1 MRKLLLRGQSEH
13 LRLPPSKKSHLRAFP
28 NVLFDL
34 FSGDAYL
41 VTILI
46 WSYTSAMIHWKFK
59 YYIFIH
65 TTKNNFLHVVLNMY
79 FNYTVGNR
87 FLKDSCKDSL
97 KHLLSVTLLLKT
109 GQLLRRR
116 IALLSPPS
124 F

>member
-13 LRLPPSKKSHLRAFP
+13 LILPPLKKSHLRDFP

-46 WSYTSAMIHWKFK
+46 WSYTSAMIHCKFK

-65 TTKNNFLHVVLNMY
+65 TTKSKFLHVVLNMY
-79 FNYTVGNR
+79 FDYTVGNR

-97 KHLLSVTLLLKT
+97 THLLSVTLLLKT
-109 GQLLRRR
+109 GQLL
-116 IALLSPPS
+116 
-124 F
+124 